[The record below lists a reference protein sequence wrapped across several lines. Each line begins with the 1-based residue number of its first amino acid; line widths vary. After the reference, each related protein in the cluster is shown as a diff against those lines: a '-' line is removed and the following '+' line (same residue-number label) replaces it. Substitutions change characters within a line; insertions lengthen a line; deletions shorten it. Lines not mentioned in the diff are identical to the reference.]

1 MDLVNEKCVLAT
13 FGKIGNTSKNP
24 PPSSSSC
31 AREEGGETVEVDET
45 RLTMK
50 EQPANGTLF
59 FVRSRKSN
67 VTLIQQLS
75 YWVSLFPLLLAE
87 VVKKVKFFKKR
98 GGELFERFKNN
109 ETRELIVD
117 SRIYHSLSCNS

>member
-59 FVRSRKSN
+59 FVRSKGNMHWEIKRDLDTTAIILGEFISPP
-67 VTLIQQLS
+67 
-75 YWVSLFPLLLAE
+75 FG
-87 VVKKVKFFKKR
+87 R
-98 GGELFERFKNN
+98 GGEKSENF
-109 ETRELIVD
+109 
-117 SRIYHSLSCNS
+117 